1 MSVNDLNFTVL
12 GPSGSGKTTLLSCM
26 NKSLSEVL
34 SGVSLQ
40 NGGGGMSFLRMLTK
54 LSKTKLTAVRL
65 NLEQQ

>member
-40 NGGGGMSFLRMLTK
+40 NGGG
-54 LSKTKLTAVRL
+54 V
-65 NLEQQ
+65 